1 MPPLHYVGTL
11 FDHHAS
17 NLQCRTLK
25 LFYTFK
31 LSSEREKK
39 SKRSLNLDFSF
50 NLEKL
55 TYFCSRKKNC
65 RMLLYFWLVLQWAI
79 PLHLI
84 PETTLDCRHCYS
96 CYAGMNQNNNTLSPL
111 KIQYKINSKF
121 RWSTFIVVNYC
132 ISMRMQRQTTKPSHT
147 RTHTQV
153 EVWKSQ
159 WIKIFAHV
167 KPSQIGRID

>member
-1 MPPLHYVGTL
+1 MPHIETILYFRIVFWT
-11 FDHHAS
+11 
-17 NLQCRTLK
+17 K
-25 LFYTFK
+25 
-31 LSSEREKK
+31 KK

-50 NLEKL
+50 NLENWRIFVVEKKL
-55 TYFCSRKKNC
+55 SHAVIFLARASMSYPVTFNSWDHLGLPP
-65 RMLLYFWLVLQWAI
+65 LLFWLRWNE
-79 PLHLI
+79 
-84 PETTLDCRHCYS
+84 PEQQHSIASL
-96 CYAGMNQNNNTLSPL
+96 
-111 KIQYKINSKF
+111 IQYKINSKF